1 MDPVSP
7 APPRANELPKQ
18 LGRYRLLSILGEG
31 GMAQVY
37 RAELLG
43 PAGFR
48 KPVALKLLKAAR
60 SSQKATHIRQGLV
73 REARLGG
80 LLKHPNIVDIY
91 ELGEHNG
98 SVFIAMELV
107 SGLSLRTLLKSR
119 NELPL
124 SVMLQLS
131 LEAQLEH

>member
-1 MDPVSP
+1 MDHRT
-7 APPRANELPKQ
+7 ATPPLAKELPKQ

-48 KPVALKLLKAAR
+48 KPVALKLLKATR
-60 SSQKATHIRQGLV
+60 SNQKAAHTRQGLV

-119 NELPL
+119 KEPPL
-124 SVMLQLS
+124 SVFLNYLS
-131 LEAQLEH
+131 ASHPV